1 MYCGIERLSYMYGT
15 VIASN
20 AVSRAA
26 FNVDNII
33 MITADKTLP
42 FKARQK
48 GTTIEGY
55 LDHSVCEEAVHL

>member
-1 MYCGIERLSYMYGT
+1 MYGT